1 MKTFGWTCTITP
13 FTSPATSEQTYNSC
27 CLDKWQNYVISAS
40 SKLTTSCPKT
50 LALLSNSTCMKTW
63 VWTSRLPSLTG
74 RKTRRE
80 GQDVRFWRWLS
91 IKRSKHWFSFT
102 SRKSGTIRIHFTR
115 QSSQPGTSTLQ
126 FRQGETRGKRCYQK
140 VVEQQQ
146 FPPNEIHNL
155 QTTHSFLDLGFPP
168 VFTNSIRN
176 HVENLLNTQIPV
188 PPPQWLGPKGWTS
201 EFLLRAPRW
210 LLGKMSWKTTAL
222 LFFLPNVET
231 TGNLQVCK

>member
-1 MKTFGWTCTITP
+1 MCSSKAWEDFIPSQKKHVTFTWQWKENTTFSLLDCILPIYVHMKTFGWTCTITP

-40 SKLTTSCPKT
+40 SKLTSSCPKT
-50 LALLSNSTCMKTW
+50 PALLLNSTCMKTW

-155 QTTHSFLDLGFPP
+155 QTTNPFL
-168 VFTNSIRN
+168 T
-176 HVENLLNTQIPV
+176 
-188 PPPQWLGPKGWTS
+188 
-201 EFLLRAPRW
+201 
-210 LLGKMSWKTTAL
+210 
-222 LFFLPNVET
+222 
-231 TGNLQVCK
+231 